1 MVRILA
7 ADGMEASAIE
17 ELQSLGFEV
26 VEQYYEP
33 DALGGALK
41 EFDVVVVRSKTKVR
55 EAHIDQAL
63 ETGRLRLIIRGGVG
77 VDNIDVAYARSKGIQ
92 VSNTPTASCAS
103 VAELAIGH
111 MFCLARYLYI
121 SNVTM
126 REGKWEK
133 KHYEGIEL
141 AGKTLGL
148 IGCGGIGSR
157 TGEKA
162 AALGM
167 NVVYTNRRGSAVE
180 GIPFRYVPMDELLAA
195 SDFISLHMPKA
206 DRPVI
211 TAAEIEKMK
220 DGAFIINT
228 SRGALIDEDD
238 LLAALDTGK
247 LGGAALDVFVEEPTK
262 NERLYTH
269 PKISLTPHIGGSTA
283 EAQERI
289 GEEVVSIIKAKFA

>member
-1 MVRILA
+1 MIRILA
-7 ADGMEASAIE
+7 ADGMEASAVE

-33 DALGGALK
+33 DALGEALR
-41 EFDVVVVRSKTKVR
+41 EFDAVVVRSKTKVR
-55 EAHIDQAL
+55 EAHIDRAL
-63 ETGRLRLIIRGGVG
+63 ETGRLRLIVRGGVG

-92 VSNTPTASCAS
+92 VSNTPMASCAS

-111 MFCLARYLYI
+111 MFCLARYLHI

-141 AGKTLGL
+141 AGKTVGL
-148 IGCGGIGSR
+148 VGCGGIGSQ

-162 AALGM
+162 TALGM
-167 NVVYTNRRGSAVE
+167 NVVYTNRRGCAKE
-180 GIPFRYVPMDELLAA
+180 GIPFQYVPMDELLASA
-195 SDFISLHMPKA
+195 DFISLHMPKA
-206 DRPVI
+206 DQPVI

-220 DGAFIINT
+220 HGAFIINT
-228 SRGALIDEDD
+228 SRGALINDDD
-238 LLAALDTGK
+238 LLAALDAGK

-283 EAQERI
+283 EAQARI
-289 GEEVVSIIKAKFA
+289 GEEIVSIFKAKFA